1 MNINFFEIQ
10 TFTLIII
17 LQRFYIINSITSFDY
32 PYLITLPNDNIF
44 IIQNT
49 GIDIY
54 DISLKKLNKI
64 IEFSGEDEISEEKFS
79 NITIKYNTK
88 YIISILNDKIFI
100 FNSEG
105 KFLYKSKEKI
115 NENQIIYS
123 YSLTFINVTNNIC
136 DFLLGYFD
144 DECYINLILYRYD
157 NRNNNFT
164 LLKKMRKNYYHYN
177 SYNNYDYFRSENKL
191 LSYEYIL
198 RICLIQL

>member
-177 SYNNYDYFRSENKL
+177 SYNDYDYFRSENKL
-191 LSYEYIL
+191 LSCEYIYSIL
-198 RICLIQL
+198 

>member
-177 SYNNYDYFRSENKL
+177 SYNDYDYFRSENKL
-191 LSYEYIL
+191 LSCEYI
-198 RICLIQL
+198 

>member
-191 LSYEYIL
+191 LSCEYIYSIL
-198 RICLIQL
+198 